1 MPARILLG
9 AEVNSPATVIL
20 TDGELHT
27 IMDFG
32 ERSVWMAPFVFCI
45 QMGSGS
51 KKNGRDTKEK
61 YGARIWAERRELW
74 QYLKELVLR
83 S

>member
-32 ERSVWMAPFVFCI
+32 ELSVWMAPFVFCI

-51 KKNGRDTKEK
+51 KKTVEIQRKSMVPV
-61 YGARIWAERRELW
+61 YGQRGESYGSI
-74 QYLKELVLR
+74 
-83 S
+83 